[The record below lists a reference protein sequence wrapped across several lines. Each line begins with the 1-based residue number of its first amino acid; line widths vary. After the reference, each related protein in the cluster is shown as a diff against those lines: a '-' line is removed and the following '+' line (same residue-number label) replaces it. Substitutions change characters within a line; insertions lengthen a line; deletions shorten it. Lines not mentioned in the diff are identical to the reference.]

1 MTFVMIR
8 AWDERVLVVPTG
20 KFFEESFENW
30 SRSAD
35 RLTGVVMLHLDPIA
49 DVAPIRQAFLDFLK
63 DHPQWDERDAA
74 ALVTDAYPESIALR
88 LSMTG
93 ATIGDVWDLRC
104 AVREYMLQWLREN
117 QPVALI
123 RHRLEVE
130 AANERGG

>member
-1 MTFVMIR
+1 
-8 AWDERVLVVPTG
+8 VPTG